1 MKLSEFI
8 KQKEAELI
16 NSEKY
21 RTVTF
26 ASAEEVGLFKNC
38 VAMDFFSRPADLNR
52 EVKEINLSDLT
63 EESSVTKT
71 NNNGVSVVFGAI
83 PKTKRK
89 PIRKEFYALYV

>member
-8 KQKEAELI
+8 KQKETELI
-16 NSEKY
+16 SSEKY

-38 VAMDFFSRPADLNR
+38 VSMDFFSRPADLNKN
-52 EVKEINLSDLT
+52 VKEVVLSELT

-71 NNNGVSVVFGAI
+71 NNNGVSVVFGVI

-89 PIRKEFYALYV
+89 PIRKEFYALYI